1 MDSTNAYLAGI
12 AISFVG
18 SCFFSFTETALTALP
33 GIQTERIM
41 NRGGWFNDSLRRW
54 LDKPDRLL
62 ATILVCNTF
71 LNTQIAILSTN
82 LMREIYPEHRVADAF
97 FGVFVTILLLI
108 FGEIGPKVV
117 ARAHAEKSAPY
128 VCRLLLG
135 FDFVL
140 YPLTVMLTSTVAGLL
155 KMLGIRIN
163 DQRLV
168 THSDIEY
175 LVSVAERQGTMEHDK
190 TQILSSVFEF
200 SKRRVKDIMIPRDK
214 ISALSINA
222 GLVEVLDFVRQE
234 NHSRYPVY
242 NANLDR
248 IVGFFHA
255 RDLFGILKSY
265 AVKAEGF
272 SVVDSFSLRT
282 CLRRAFFV
290 SEQAMISRVLSEMK
304 SNRIHLAIVK
314 DEWGNVVGLVTL
326 EDILEEV
333 FGEINDEH
341 DDQSSKPVVDLYSSG
356 IEVEGSE
363 LLVDLKTNY
372 GIEMEPAESY
382 ATINGFLMH
391 YAGHQQLSN
400 KTVIIWNNYVFT
412 ILSVKDGEVE
422 RVRITEIPEERD

>member
-1 MDSTNAYLAGI
+1 MDSHNAYLLGI
-12 AISFVG
+12 AISFFV

-33 GIQTERIM
+33 AIDAERLS
-41 NRGGWFNDSLRRW
+41 NEPGWFNSSLKRW
-54 LDKPDRLL
+54 LLKPDRLL

-82 LMREIYPEHRVADAF
+82 FMRSVYPEKEVADAW
-97 FGVFVTILLLI
+97 FGLIITALLLI

-117 ARAHAEKSAPY
+117 ARAHAMTAAPY
-128 VCRLLLG
+128 VCRVLLG
-135 FDFVL
+135 FDFIL
-140 YPLTVMLTSTVAGLL
+140 YPITAIMTSTVAAIL
-155 KMLGIRIN
+155 KMLGIPIR

-175 LVSVAERQGTMEHDK
+175 LVSVAGRQGTMEDDK

-214 ISALSINA
+214 ISAISINT

-242 NANLDR
+242 NNNLDR

-255 RDLFGILKSY
+255 RDLFGILKTYSVEGASGT
-265 AVKAEGF
+265 AVER
-272 SVVDSFSLRT
+272 FSLRT

-290 SEQAMISRVLSEMK
+290 SEQAMISRVLNEMK

-314 DEWGNVVGLVTL
+314 DEWGNVVGLITL

-341 DDQSSKPVVDLYSSG
+341 DDQSSKPVTDLFSTG

-372 GIEMEPAESY
+372 GIEMEPTESY
-382 ATINGFLMH
+382 STVNGFLMH
-391 YAGHQQLSN
+391 YSAHQRLSD

-412 ILSVKDGEVE
+412 ILAAKDGQVV
-422 RVRITEIPEERD
+422 RVRITEIFEDKE